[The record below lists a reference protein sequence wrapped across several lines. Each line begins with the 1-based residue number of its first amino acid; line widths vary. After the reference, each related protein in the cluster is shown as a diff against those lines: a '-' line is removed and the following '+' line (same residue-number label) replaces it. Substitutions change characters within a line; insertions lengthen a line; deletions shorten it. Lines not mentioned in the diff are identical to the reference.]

1 LEYIP
6 CLKEKFPSFLANII
20 HVFNRGINSEI
31 VFRSDRNYLFFLRRI
46 KELLIPKTASIIAYV
61 LMPTHYHLLIQIN
74 NEDFSEVMGRLSLSY
89 TKAVNREWERSG
101 PLFES
106 RFKAKLVDT
115 DKYIL
120 GLSRY
125 IHLNPVSAHLVEKP
139 EEWPYSNYLDLIS
152 QTDEALPL
160 ENLVHS
166 YFDYIDQRTAYQSF
180 VEAGKSEKESF
191 EHLLFD

>member
-1 LEYIP
+1 MPQRKVPLVPGEY
-6 CLKEKFPSFLANII
+6 F

>member
-1 LEYIP
+1 MPQRKVPLVPGEY
-6 CLKEKFPSFLANII
+6 F

-106 RFKAKLVDT
+106 CFKAKLVDT

>member
-1 LEYIP
+1 MPQRKVPLVPGE
-6 CLKEKFPSFLANII
+6 FI

>member
-1 LEYIP
+1 MP
-6 CLKEKFPSFLANII
+6 QRKFPLVPGEYY

-61 LMPTHYHLLIQIN
+61 LMPTHYHMLIQIN
-74 NEDFSEVMGRLSLSY
+74 SEDFSAVMGRLSLSY

-125 IHLNPVSAHLVEKP
+125 IHLNPASAHLVEKP
-139 EEWPYSNYLDLIS
+139 EEWPYSSYLDLIS
-152 QTDEALPL
+152 QTDQALPI
-160 ENLVHS
+160 ENFVHS
-166 YFDYIDQRTAYQSF
+166 YFDHIDKRIAYQAF
-180 VEAGKSEKESF
+180 VEVEKSEKEDF

>member
-1 LEYIP
+1 MPQRKVPLVPGEY
-6 CLKEKFPSFLANII
+6 F
-20 HVFNRGINSEI
+20 HVFNRGLNSEI

-46 KELLIPKTASIIAYV
+46 TELLIPKTASIIAYV

-139 EEWPYSNYLDLIS
+139 EEWPYSNYRDLIS

-166 YFDYIDQRTAYQSF
+166 YFDHIDQRTAYQSF
-180 VEAGKSEKESF
+180 VQAGKSEKESF